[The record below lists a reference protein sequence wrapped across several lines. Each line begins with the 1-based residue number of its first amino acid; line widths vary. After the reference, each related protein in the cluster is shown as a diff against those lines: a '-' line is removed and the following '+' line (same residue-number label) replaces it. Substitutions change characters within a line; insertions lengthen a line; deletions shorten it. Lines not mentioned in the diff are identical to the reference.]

1 MGAIESR
8 IGDNAS
14 AVNGELLDIQRKQ
27 QVSSLIERFGPVLC
41 DSMYM
46 SSTYLRLFYSA

>member
-27 QVSSLIERFGPVLC
+27 QVSLIERLGTVLC

-46 SSTYLRLFYSA
+46 SSTYSRLFYSA

>member
-1 MGAIESR
+1 MGAIDSR

-27 QVSSLIERFGPVLC
+27 QVPLIERLGTALC

>member
-8 IGDNAS
+8 IEENAS

-27 QVSSLIERFGPVLC
+27 QVPLIERLDTALC

-46 SSTYLRLFYSA
+46 STT

>member
-27 QVSSLIERFGPVLC
+27 QVSLIKRLGTVLC